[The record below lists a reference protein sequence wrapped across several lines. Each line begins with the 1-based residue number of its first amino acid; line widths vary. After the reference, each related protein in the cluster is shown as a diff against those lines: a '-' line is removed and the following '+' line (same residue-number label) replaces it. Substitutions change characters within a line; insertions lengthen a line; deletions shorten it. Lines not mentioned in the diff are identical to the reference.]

1 MSPDQPN
8 QPDQPDQLDQ
18 STQPTTYLNDII
30 LEAHEISPRWQAW
43 LAQAAP
49 AQTVVIEQ
57 LGDGRVVLRPMP
69 TIDPV
74 LLAHVRVT
82 IARYHEAL
90 TNLT

>member
-1 MSPDQPN
+1 VNPDQPN
-8 QPDQPDQLDQ
+8 QP
-18 STQPTTYLNDII
+18 TTHLSDII

-49 AQTVVIEQ
+49 AQTVVIER
-57 LGDGRVVLRPMP
+57 LEDGRVVLRPMP
-69 TIDPV
+69 TVDPV

-82 IARYHEAL
+82 MARYHEAL